1 MNYIYLLKIK
11 IVLLSIV
18 FLALSSC
25 AIQSYEMKEFDKSY
39 RLYEKAIR
47 WQDYDL
53 MLGFHKNATEKE
65 LSVSRR
71 KKLKQFR
78 VSGYHILFTTI
89 EPDEQSGTQVVEV
102 TYYNKDYNVVREM
115 TITNKWEWDEKQERW
130 ELANPFPEFR

>member
-1 MNYIYLLKIK
+1 MNYIQPFKIK
-11 IVLLSIV
+11 ILLLSII
-18 FLALSSC
+18 FLVLSSC

-53 MLGFHKNATEKE
+53 MLGFHKNATKKE
-65 LSVSRR
+65 LSESRR

-89 EPDEQSGTQVVEV
+89 DPSEQSAIQVVEV
-102 TYYNKDYNVVREM
+102 KYYNKDYNVERDM
-115 TITNKWEWDEKQERW
+115 TITNKWEWNEQIERW
-130 ELANPFPEFR
+130 ELANPFPDFR